1 MEDCEEKRA
10 QLEAL
15 MKKLEIEEA
24 MLKFRQT
31 PSSIRYPGVLPLSI
45 PTVWWLAPGLE
56 LSRPAASGPGR
67 GAPHAHILALE
78 PKLAQHSLRT
88 PPLCPWSATSHPH
101 PQQL

>member
-1 MEDCEEKRA
+1 MEDCEERRA

-31 PSSIRYPGVLPLSI
+31 PSSVRYPGVPPVSVL
-45 PTVWWLAPGLE
+45 TAWWLAPGLE

-67 GAPHAHILALE
+67 GALHAHVLALE

-88 PPLCPWSATSHPH
+88 PLPCPQSATSHPH